1 MKTSNVL
8 SYMQLQYVLR
18 GEPDYSTEQSLND
31 IDADFV
37 NGSNQPTDEAY
48 HAAASEYKNNILL
61 DEYRQAIKQLL
72 YNKAQEKDY
81 DSEQSIASYATSTN
95 EDWKSEAQQFV
106 QWRDTVYEYSL
117 GVLSD
122 VQAELIEP
130 PTMHDFLKDVPDFN
144 WIK

>member
-1 MKTSNVL
+1 MKALVL
-8 SYMQLQYVLR
+8 DNKVIEIAESEFPVHSSLVWMDAPDGCQAGWILENGVLR
-18 GEPDYSTEQSLND
+18 AEVEPEPTEQE
-31 IDADFV
+31 V
-37 NGSNQPTDEAY
+37 
-48 HAAASEYKNNILL
+48 L
-61 DEYRQAIKQLL
+61 DEYKQAIKQLL

-95 EDWKSEAQQFV
+95 EDWKAEAQQFV

>member
-1 MKTSNVL
+1 MKALVL
-8 SYMQLQYVLR
+8 DNKVIEIAESEFPVHSSLVWMDAPEACQTGWIFENSVLR
-18 GEPDYSTEQSLND
+18 AEVEPEPTEQE
-31 IDADFV
+31 V
-37 NGSNQPTDEAY
+37 
-48 HAAASEYKNNILL
+48 L
-61 DEYRQAIKQLL
+61 DEYKQAIKQLL

-95 EDWKSEAQQFV
+95 EDWKAEAQQFV
-106 QWRDTVYEYSL
+106 QCRDTVYEYSL